1 MSYNKNLYVHP
12 ENQELLWRNINK
24 IPMFQMMGQGIPNY
38 KEQWFKTI
46 IENFYEKYPIVD
58 SKELLQKI
66 NKDTLGYMIEVLKSN
81 SVSQQNSRMN
91 IPQRNMGSANVVPNI
106 NGFQEANYLG
116 KDAEKAQKQEFY
128 NQAFGER
135 QKQYEQL
142 FAKPPAPDIDF
153 SIKMEDR
160 PISNMDELIERH
172 KKEREAELNKFSPL
186 NNFLPPPTQ
195 LNNTPLPPSIPIN
208 KPGQPVPPP
217 HSNPISQSVSSQQDN
232 INISFVEKSSQQVQ
246 SNPPSEHSFQ
256 KILEEHTNIL
266 RLIAGDI
273 GDIKQKYNVLLEK
286 IEKIESEKNVSESFS
301 ELDLGKLL
309 VEKDIS
315 PENI

>member
-1 MSYNKNLYVHP
+1 MSYNKNLYIHP
-12 ENQELLWRNINK
+12 ENQELLWKNINK

-58 SKELLQKI
+58 SRELLQKI
-66 NKDTLGYMIEVLKSN
+66 NKATLGYMIEVLKSN
-81 SVSQQNSRMN
+81 STSQQNARMN

-160 PISNMDELIERH
+160 PISNMDELIEKH
-172 KKEREAELNKFSPL
+172 KKEREEELNKFSPL

-208 KPGQPVPPP
+208 KPGQPIPPSSP
-217 HSNPISQSVSSQQDN
+217 SLPLSSQQDN
-232 INISFVEKSSQQVQ
+232 INISIVEKSSPQVQ
-246 SNPPSEHSFQ
+246 NNSSSEYSFQ

-273 GDIKQKYNVLLEK
+273 SDIKQKYNVLLEK
-286 IEKIESEKNVSESFS
+286 IDKIELEKNVPESLS
-301 ELDLGKLL
+301 ELDLEKIL

-315 PENI
+315 VENI

>member
-1 MSYNKNLYVHP
+1 MSYNNKNLYIHP

-24 IPMFQMMGQGIPNY
+24 IPMFQMLGQGILNY

-81 SVSQQNSRMN
+81 STSQQNSRMN
-91 IPQRNMGSANVVPNI
+91 IPQKNMGSANVVPNI

-208 KPGQPVPPP
+208 KPGQPIPPP
-217 HSNPISQSVSSQQDN
+217 SFSNSAQSSQKDN
-232 INISFVEKSSQQVQ
+232 INISFVEKSSPQVQ
-246 SNPPSEHSFQ
+246 NNSSSEYSFQ

-286 IEKIESEKNVSESFS
+286 IEKIESEKNVPESLS

-315 PENI
+315 VENI